1 MDENERNS
9 VANNEIT
16 AGLRTFITDNMGVEE
31 IKGLAFDIGIDPN
44 TLAGG
49 LPAELA
55 VSLVQTM
62 AQRGELTL
70 LDRALRDLFRPSTI
84 LPLATPCDGRATS
97 TKNSRLSWRDS
108 LNRSSPGAMLENRPT
123 GRCPSR
129 RSG

>member
-70 LDRALRDLFRPSTI
+70 LDRALRDL
-84 LPLATPCDGRATS
+84 LPAEYDITFGDAL
-97 TKNSRLSWRDS
+97 
-108 LNRSSPGAMLENRPT
+108 
-123 GRCPSR
+123 R
-129 RSG
+129 RSADIDEE